1 MRRLELNENTQYTC
15 LASAIAILGAGGT
28 VAVPTDTVYGLAGHV
43 KNPKAIEAIFAIKGR
58 PANNPLPILVNSIE
72 EIEKVAFV
80 PDDRVKRFLDR
91 IWPGK
96 VTCVLPARGWLPKEI
111 LGVPKLGLETKPRGL
126 TVGVRVPKYR
136 FLNKL
141 LEAFHEPLSGTSAN
155 VSGRGPY
162 TKIEDLINDF
172 EKLPMRPDLIIDAG
186 DLLGSKPSTLV
197 DATVWPPEIL
207 RDGAVS
213 KKELESLYY

>member
-1 MRRLELNENTQYTC
+1 MRRLELNDNTQYSC

-28 VAVPTDTVYGLAGHV
+28 VVVPTDTVYGLAGYV

-80 PDDRVKRFLDR
+80 PDDQVKKFLDR

-96 VTCVLPARGWLPKEI
+96 ITCVLPARGWLPKEI
-111 LGVPKLGLETKPRGL
+111 LGVPKSGLEARPRGL
-126 TVGVRVPKYR
+126 TIGVRVPKYH

-141 LEAFHEPLSGTSAN
+141 LEAFKEPLSGTSAN

-162 TKIEDLINDF
+162 TKIEDLISDF

-186 DLLGSKPSTLV
+186 DLPDSKPSTLIDV
-197 DATVWPPEIL
+197 TCSPPEIM
-207 RDGAVS
+207 REGAVS
-213 KKELESLYY
+213 RRELESLYY